1 MPVPPPPPT
10 YRPLQCN
17 CQLIIV
23 DLVGVAGKG
32 IKDQNRNI
40 AINQEL
46 LLKFFASAGRKLNK
60 NGEIHVTLRT
70 GLPYSKWNTLGLAE
84 RTGRLRLKKTIEFDP
99 LLYPGYAHRNTLGFF
114 KGVSTDFN
122 QHLTKQNCKTFIFG
136 LKWEVEKAREDQVKA
151 KERRIKATLGRGK
164 KRKMQEAALKRR
176 RAGAPE
182 GRGPHPGGA
191 KKKRRK

>member
-1 MPVPPPPPT
+1 M
-10 YRPLQCN
+10 
-17 CQLIIV
+17 
-23 DLVGVAGKG
+23 GVAGKG

-99 LLYPGYAHRNTLGFF
+99 LLYPGYAQRALLWCRPT
-114 KGVSTDFN
+114 STS
-122 QHLTKQNCKTFIFG
+122 TSPSRT
-136 LKWEVEKAREDQVKA
+136 ARPSSSGSS
-151 KERRIKATLGRGK
+151 GR
-164 KRKMQEAALKRR
+164 
-176 RAGAPE
+176 
-182 GRGPHPGGA
+182 
-191 KKKRRK
+191 

>member
-1 MPVPPPPPT
+1 M
-10 YRPLQCN
+10 
-17 CQLIIV
+17 
-23 DLVGVAGKG
+23 GVAGKG

-136 LKWEVEKAREDQVKA
+136 LKWEVMKAREDQVKA